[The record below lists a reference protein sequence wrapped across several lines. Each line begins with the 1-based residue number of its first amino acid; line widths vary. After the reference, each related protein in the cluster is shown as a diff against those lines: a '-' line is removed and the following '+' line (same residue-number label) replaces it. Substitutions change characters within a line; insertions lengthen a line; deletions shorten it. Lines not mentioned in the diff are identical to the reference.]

1 MSDTSSAMSRLC
13 EATFCYETCRFSLEK
28 LQKVGSVY
36 TLAQNHLCKNT
47 QDQLLSSMSTMIE
60 IIALQTMGS
69 NFMLVEEESLC
80 SVFQI
85 VMRNDDFFLQRKNLN
100 KYKFKKLW
108 IAFSEKNCLSKYK
121 AYNLGNF
128 STFADTLKILH
139 PQCIA
144 ISVCTLP
151 GFIKDLSLGQV
162 PLLRNYRSALVIQ
175 ITFLLSKL
183 KVILKKSYLS
193 HLSTDCN
200 H

>member
-1 MSDTSSAMSRLC
+1 MRGHILLRNMSVFVGKTTKSGERLYLGA
-13 EATFCYETCRFSLEK
+13 EPSLEK
-28 LQKVGSVY
+28 HSRLASVVNEHY
-36 TLAQNHLCKNT
+36 DRNY
-47 QDQLLSSMSTMIE
+47 SSP
-60 IIALQTMGS
+60 S
-69 NFMLVEEESLC
+69 NGFKFHACRGGIFVLRVLDCNEEWW
-80 SVFQI
+80 
-85 VMRNDDFFLQRKNLN
+85 FFLQRKNLN

-128 STFADTLKILH
+128 STFAATLKILH